1 MGWFKKFGDSDW
13 WVGPN
18 SIFGTGLQSVGD
30 SGVDLSFLGYGI
42 SGTGNE
48 KSAIG
53 VQHQIDP
60 MVIYGVGGLVLLKML
75 KVI

>member
-53 VQHQIDP
+53 VQ
-60 MVIYGVGGLVLLKML
+60 
-75 KVI
+75 